1 MNDLFEQSIED
12 EILQLRE
19 TLRQYQHE
27 YYIEA
32 KPTVSDLTYDRLMDR
47 LIQLETENP
56 QYRLS
61 DSPSQRVGSDL
72 NADFPEVS
80 HTVPILSLDKAY
92 TPTALLQWIE
102 KSENRGD
109 NSLSFVIEEKID
121 GVSMV
126 LYYEKG
132 LLVRA
137 VTRGNGYVGNDVT
150 TNIKTIGSVP
160 LRLKEAVT
168 IAVRG
173 EVYLAKQDFLALN
186 EKMEIPYANPRNL
199 AAGTVRRLKSSEAAK
214 VPLTMFVYEGFGE
227 SAEIFCH
234 DHVEMLAFLARLGF
248 RINPSIGVFACDAY
262 KAALEI
268 EQLGLQGAVTGGFE
282 DIAGYIDE
290 IAKRRQSLDYEI
302 DGLVVKINDLAMR
315 EQFGYTGHHPR
326 WALAYK
332 FEAPQAETT
341 VLSID
346 VQVGRTGRITPV
358 ARVQSV
364 SIGGS
369 VVSNITLHNQDYVNL
384 LELAI
389 GDTVAISKR
398 GDVIPAVE
406 RVVEKNSEGNTTW
419 RLPAQCPVCGTSLVP
434 KGAHVFCPNPY
445 CKEQIMGRISF
456 FVGRDQMDIEG
467 FGPETVSFLVEKGW
481 LKDIPDIYTIDYS
494 LLIGEVGFGVKK
506 ATSLTQSVEKSKTRP
521 FRKVLVSL
529 GIPDFGK
536 KAADLLVSAGIRS
549 IDALLDLVDSSSRE
563 PLLSIKGFGEK
574 TVDSLFEYFSNPV
587 VRERIERLKDA
598 GLTFIEEKAV
608 ESVGLTQIFAGQTWC
623 VTGSFERFAPRSLA
637 LVEIE
642 SRGGRTTGSVTG
654 KTTHLLAGTGAGSK
668 LEQARTF
675 KVQIVTEE
683 DFLQMLSRSN
693 KEDGDNHE

>member
-1 MNDLFEQSIED
+1 MKDLFEQSIED
-12 EILQLRE
+12 EIIQLRNE
-19 TLRQYQHE
+19 LRQYQHQ

-32 KPTVSDLTYDRLMDR
+32 KPTVSDSTYDRLMDR
-47 LIQLETENP
+47 LILLETENP
-56 QYRLS
+56 QYNVP

-72 NADFPEVS
+72 NSDFPEVT
-80 HTVPILSLDKAY
+80 HTIPVLSLDKAY
-92 TPTALLQWIE
+92 TSQALLQWID
-102 KSENRGD
+102 KSEVRGSS
-109 NSLSFVIEEKID
+109 SLSFVIEEKID

-132 LLVRA
+132 LLVRG

-150 TNIKTIGSVP
+150 PNIKTIGSIP
-160 LRLKEAVT
+160 LRLTEPVT

-173 EVYLAKQDFLALN
+173 EVYIAKQDFLSLN

-199 AAGTVRRLKSSEAAK
+199 AAGTVRRIKSSETAR

-227 SAEIFCH
+227 STEGFCH
-234 DHVEMLAFLARLGF
+234 DHVEMLAFLSHLGF
-248 RINPSIGVFACDAY
+248 RINPSVGIFARDADRV
-262 KAALEI
+262 ALEI
-268 EQLGLQGAVTGGFE
+268 LELGLQGAVTGGFD
-282 DIAGYIDE
+282 DIAAYIDE
-290 IAKRRQSLDYEI
+290 KNRLRQSLDYEI
-302 DGLVVKINDLAMR
+302 DGLVVKVNNLAMR

-341 VLSID
+341 VLAID

-364 SIGGS
+364 AIGGS

-389 GDTVAISKR
+389 GDIVAISKR

-419 RLPAQCPVCGTSLVP
+419 RLPTDCPVCGTPLIP
-434 KGAHVFCPNPY
+434 KGAHVFCFNPD
-445 CKEQIMGRISF
+445 CKEQVMGRISF

-506 ATSLTQSVEKSKTRP
+506 ATSLAQSVEKSKTRP

-536 KAADLLVSAGIRS
+536 KAADLLVTAGIRS
-549 IDALLDLVDSSSRE
+549 IDVLLELVDSSSRE
-563 PLLSIKGFGEK
+563 PLLSIKGFGGK
-574 TVDSLFEYFSNPV
+574 TVDSLFEYFTNPV
-587 VRERIERLKDA
+587 VRERIKRLKDA
-598 GLTFIEEKAV
+598 GLMFIEEV
-608 ESVGLTQIFAGQTWC
+608 EAKSVGLLQIFTGQTWC
-623 VTGSFERFAPRSLA
+623 VTGSFERFVPRSLA
-637 LVEIE
+637 IAEIE

-654 KTTHLLAGTGAGSK
+654 KTTHLLAGSGAGGK
-668 LEQARTF
+668 LEQARALG
-675 KVQIVTEE
+675 VQIVSEL
-683 DFLQMLSRSN
+683 DFLQMLSFSI
-693 KEDGDNHE
+693 EEEGTDHA